1 MRDLAAQLQSAGVD
15 VDLIEVPFA
24 DHAFDG
30 PANGVGMQLVEA
42 VLPAFLEKAT
52 TRR

>member
-1 MRDLAAQLQSAGVD
+1 VD
-15 VDLIEVPFA
+15 VELVEVPFA

-30 PANGVGMQLVEA
+30 PANGFGMQLEEA

-52 TRR
+52 SGR